1 MRQLKIIIVD
11 PKYQMN
17 AGYVARVAK
26 NFGTKKLFF
35 VNPRADLKGKKAIMF
50 SKHGVDLLR
59 TAKVYETF
67 EKAILGCDIVLGTTG
82 IWRKG
87 ERMNER
93 EYTLDGAIEKLKADY
108 PKDALVGLVIGR
120 DDKGLNREELEKCDI
135 LLHIASDPNYSSLN
149 ISHALAIL
157 LYAFTRGDFSG
168 YERIS
173 PEMPSVQELEVL
185 MRTFDSMT
193 KGKKIRNRTSVR
205 NIFSKMVRR
214 AHLNRGELHALITAL
229 K

>member
-1 MRQLKIIIVD
+1 MELKIIVVD

-17 AGYVARVAK
+17 AGYIARIAK

-50 SKHGVDLLR
+50 SKHGIGLLR
-59 TAKVYETF
+59 AAKVYKNF
-67 EKAILGCDIVLGTTG
+67 EKAIQGCDVVLGTTG
-82 IWRKG
+82 IWREG
-87 ERMNER
+87 ERMNEHT
-93 EYTLDGAIEKLKADY
+93 YTLKGCIAKLRSDY
-108 PKDALVGLVIGR
+108 PKDAVVGLVVGR
-120 DDKGLNREELEKCDI
+120 DDKGLNREELEKCDM
-135 LLHIASDPNYSSLN
+135 LLHIASNPEYPSLN

-157 LYAFTRGDFSG
+157 LYAFTEGNFTG
-168 YERIS
+168 YERVRPELPS
-173 PEMPSVQELEVL
+173 PQELEVL

-193 KGKKIRNRTSVR
+193 QGKKIRNRTAVR

-214 AHLNRGELHALITAL
+214 AQLNRSELHAIITAL